1 MRFIIIGF
9 GYWGKNFIKLFN
21 TMAGIR
27 LVGIVD
33 INDKKLDIPFY
44 KSLDDLIA
52 DNVEF
57 DAAIVATPTSTHFEY
72 VSLLLGL
79 GKHVFCEKPLTTN
92 LKSTKVLEKTAKDK
106 GLVLHTNFIYL
117 YNNAIEEIYKL
128 KSKNHLGELK
138 SISFERTGLGP
149 IRTDV
154 NALWDLSSHD
164 ISILSLFT
172 EEDPYQIISTGRKDK
187 NSTMEE
193 IVNVSLFYKSGL
205 FVTLYS
211 SWLHPQKKRIIK
223 IIGNKKMIVFDD
235 VALEEKVKIYNQSV
249 DNIELKNLELNQSI
263 INLSAGEITIPELN
277 MKEPLRNSFDDFIS
291 KITNKNY
298 ISYID
303 NSKISI
309 KTTELLEKINDRI
322 VS

>member
-1 MRFIIIGF
+1 MRCIIIGF
-9 GYWGKNFIKLFN
+9 GYWGKNFIKFFN
-21 TMAGIR
+21 TKTEIS

-33 INDKKLDIPFY
+33 INDKKLDVPFY

-92 LKSTKVLEKTAKDK
+92 LKSTKVLYKTAKDK

-128 KSKNHLGELK
+128 KSKHNLGELK

-187 NSTMEE
+187 NSIIEE
-193 IVNVSLFYKSGL
+193 IVNVSLFYESGL

-211 SWLHPQKKRIIK
+211 SWLHPQKKRIMK

-249 DNIELKNLELNQSI
+249 DNIELKNLEINQSI
-263 INLSAGEITIPELN
+263 VNLSAGEITIPELN
-277 MKEPLRNSFDDFIS
+277 MKEPLRSSFNDFIS
-291 KITNKNY
+291 KIINKNY
-298 ISYID
+298 ISHID

-309 KTTELLEKINDRI
+309 KTTELLEKINDTI